1 VTIYTP
7 TIKGGPAGDLG
18 LGAFAAVIR
27 HAYATGDGLDSPA
40 DTDEDRLE
48 RFAAFLLGAG
58 APSDAVADYLA
69 PPPPDDDELIYV
81 FVGGERATAKLE
93 ARRRGLGDTWRWRHV
108 ANADDVTRELAGF
121 DPTDLVIVEL
131 EALAQGTLDDAL
143 AAYRPTTDVDT
154 GGRL

>member
-18 LGAFAAVIR
+18 LA
-27 HAYATGDGLDSPA
+27 AYATVIRYIYATGTGVEDERAGDEGA
-40 DTDEDRLE
+40 LE
-48 RFAAFLLGAG
+48 RFAAFLAG
-58 APSDAVADYLA
+58 HGRP
-69 PPPPDDDELIYV
+69 PTPPPDDDELIYV

-93 ARRRGLGDTWRWRHV
+93 ARRRGLGDTWRWRHI